1 MAEVYKRKNRV
12 SSTSSIESR
21 DSESASPADKK
32 SRNCYSEDEEAG
44 EANMS
49 DSEHIKQILERLNKL
64 DTLETLSTKT
74 LAKLENLEAH
84 VNDLDVKLET
94 LEAKCRSQDKSIG
107 ELKASAN
114 FFNQKFEENKNL
126 FNADTMKVIKNQQQ
140 KINELNKELLYMEAY
155 SRRENL
161 IITEIPEFRK
171 DTGVEDT
178 AKVLVDFMANELNVS
193 NSADIDFQR
202 VHRLGMPK
210 DKGPRAIIAR
220 FLKYPDKERIL
231 SLGKHLRDKNIHM
244 FSDYPEEIQRSR
256 KRQLKKLKE
265 SKDAKQ
271 AGKRAAFSKS
281 KPDLLYID
289 GFLVPE

>member
-1 MAEVYKRKNRV
+1 MAEVNKRKNRV

-32 SRNCYSEDEEAG
+32 TRNCFSEDEEAG

-64 DTLETLSTKT
+64 DTLEILSTKT

-126 FNADTMKVIKNQQQ
+126 FNADTMKVIKDHQQ

-161 IITEIPEFRK
+161 IITGIPEFRK

-202 VHRLGMPK
+202 VHRLGKPK

-256 KRQLKKLKE
+256 KRQLKKLK
-265 SKDAKQ
+265 DAKQ

-281 KPDLLYID
+281 KQDLLYID

>member
-1 MAEVYKRKNRV
+1 MAEVNKRKTRV

-21 DSESASPADKK
+21 DNESASPADKK
-32 SRNCYSEDEEAG
+32 TRNCFSEDEEAG

-94 LEAKCRSQDKSIG
+94 LEAKSRNQDKSTG

-114 FFNQKFEENKNL
+114 FFNQKFEENKDL
-126 FNADTMKVIKNQQQ
+126 LSADTMEVVKNQQL
-140 KINELNKELLYMEAY
+140 KINKLNKELLYMEAY

-161 IITEIPEFRK
+161 IIIGIPESRE
-171 DTGVEDT
+171 DTSVEDT
-178 AKVLVDFMANELNVS
+178 AKVLVDFM
-193 NSADIDFQR
+193 
-202 VHRLGMPK
+202 
-210 DKGPRAIIAR
+210 
-220 FLKYPDKERIL
+220 
-231 SLGKHLRDKNIHM
+231 GKHLRDKDIHM

-256 KRQLKKLKE
+256 KRQLKKLK
-265 SKDAKQ
+265 DAKQ
-271 AGKRAAFSKS
+271 AGKRIAFSKS

-289 GFLVPE
+289 RFLNKRELTEF

>member
-1 MAEVYKRKNRV
+1 MAEVNKRKNRV

-32 SRNCYSEDEEAG
+32 TRNCFSEDEEAG

-94 LEAKCRSQDKSIG
+94 LEAKSRNQDKSIG

-114 FFNQKFEENKNL
+114 FFNQKDL
-126 FNADTMKVIKNQQQ
+126 LSADTVEVIKNQQLN
-140 KINELNKELLYMEAY
+140 INKLNKELLYIEAY

-161 IITEIPEFRK
+161 IITGIPESRE

-193 NSADIDFQR
+193 NAADIDFQR
-202 VHRLGMPK
+202 VHRLGKPK

-231 SLGKHLRDKNIHM
+231 LLGKHLRDKLFIC
-244 FSDYPEEIQRSR
+244 SQIT
-256 KRQLKKLKE
+256 LKKFNDRGNDNLRS
-265 SKDAKQ
+265 SKTQNKLEKGLPLAK
-271 AGKRAAFSKS
+271 ASRICYTS
-281 KPDLLYID
+281 ID
-289 GFLVPE
+289 S